1 MTAIATC
8 NYPETVP
15 DCNGNSTVFDGVAY
29 LPGVDGSRDTCILRC
44 DEKEGIYVAE
54 LDLGRLRSYREN
66 EAHGNAYRHPK
77 KYTLITDPTIEKPFL
92 RKDYRE

>member
-1 MTAIATC
+1 M
-8 NYPETVP
+8 
-15 DCNGNSTVFDGVAY
+15 
-29 LPGVDGSRDTCILRC
+29 RC

-77 KYTLITDPTIEKPFL
+77 KYTLITDSTIEKPFL